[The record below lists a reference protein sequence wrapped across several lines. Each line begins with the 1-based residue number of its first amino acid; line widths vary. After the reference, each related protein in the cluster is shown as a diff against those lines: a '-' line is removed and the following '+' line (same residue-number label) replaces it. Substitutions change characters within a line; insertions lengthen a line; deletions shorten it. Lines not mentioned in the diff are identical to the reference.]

1 MKPYGRKNKTDGQRI
16 FDYHLSRKRRA
27 TENDFDTLVN
37 RLRVFSV
44 RSNFN
49 ENNISIVV
57 LASLPP

>member
-44 RSNFN
+44 RNNFN

-57 LASLPP
+57 LASLSP